1 MLQFFKDAGLTL
13 PITNFTPKWTS
24 VPTKGTI
31 KITSVYLGDAYTSI
45 VSQVV
50 SPSATT
56 IYLTQVDE
64 FSPSGGT
71 VTIDAEVITYT
82 AASKTP
88 SPHISGCTR
97 GADSTTAAGHLVGT
111 IVYPQTTY
119 NSVSGGN
126 ITILVNGMTAGPI
139 GLGLATALGIFGPPG
154 VPLLLPVSNVV
165 SGISGAIQIRLQ
177 FTAPAGAE
185 AQYKN
190 LSIIPTSM
198 YHPADVN
205 DVSHYIVQPSCLL
218 YVQQRDQ
225 GLVQRMRLLPANR
238 QVSADLPGFTWGQ
251 YRWRDNTT
259 ENSVAIVPTKW
270 DTDTSLI
277 TQDFIGGVGS
287 IGETNDLEPIKLEEV
302 DSSIYLR
309 ALHGQYFTGVKRY
322 FFPSDNWNLEFL
334 PSVVG
339 GSLTYQLIAP
349 PREQTSVF
357 VGNWRLDGQGFYEYN
372 LNARYT
378 FGPNFNPT
386 DTVNPQF
393 TVDRITGVLT
403 INPAV
408 QSPQTTIL
416 LGVLSGGV
424 TEYFDLPYYPVD
436 SVIKLYVTGPDVNIP
451 AYTFNREQGFITFP
465 KASGTAAGQPLFAL
479 VNPAIA
485 VEYEYDVPDETE
497 IQNTNIP
504 DEQDLLKNTRL
515 LPPDVN
521 PAFSGLSSGYVFLQH
536 RVLRPVAV
544 TLSADKPQI
553 AIPPTLDSIIGLIA
567 YGPVYYNGDHALL
580 TATAIGS
587 LPNEVIPGAQL
598 QVVPGGYNPLNGQP
612 LQSYPFRGLINGV
625 DPNTTPVIVVTGGD
639 GIANL
644 VYQPDNDFGFYIPT
658 TSPWITSSFT
668 ESPVGTPTWTAA
680 VVGPPAI
687 LAHVTITL
695 NPPLSHEY
703 VVGGNLRLTGFTP
716 TAWNGDWQILTT
728 DSVTQILTLNMPND
742 PGPATIVGVAGPT
755 DIIVLPIPIAIS
767 QLWSAPPSNE
777 GWLDYVY
784 PVLSNQPLFGLSAL
798 DLTGNADIGVTLA
811 GYATAHVVN
820 DPPIALAAGN
830 PVTISNATSAVLDGS
845 WTLTSAVLSAGVWTL
860 QWVQAGSLAS
870 TAQVAG
876 SLLATGAVPF
886 VTDGTVNG
894 AETILS
900 VTWTGNVAQYTL
912 STPPTNLEDGQNVQI
927 KGCTTSTLNGFQ
939 NVLSVIGN
947 VVSTP
952 TTTAGTGS
960 ESEAGAT
967 LTYSN
972 FVTNGVITEWTKSL
986 IPWVPSYAY
995 QDGDVIL
1002 DPNGYIQK
1010 VNTGGGG
1017 ISGSSAPTW
1026 GTLFNQPT
1034 TDNTVTW
1041 SNRGVPGPSTAVPI
1055 HIYDKDG
1062 NDYFDNIFSLFGNA
1076 QIDGTGLATVEVIQ
1090 GHNAVTIAVNDIVNV
1105 YNATSSSL
1113 DGSWKVLTVSTST
1126 PSAGYTTLT
1135 YQTNAAILAST
1146 VQHSGTLN
1154 DTSQGFNGDAVQV
1167 VFNQTL
1173 PNPSQGFVQAYL
1185 FQFLER
1191 EIIQMQV
1198 VGTNIYSN
1206 SIMLQMQPP
1215 NQLINNPYIVLST
1228 AQTLGPPYYPTPLSD
1243 SVLNQNRLGI
1253 VTP

>member
-1 MLQFFKDAGLTL
+1 MSAGPVGLSL
-13 PITNFTPKWTS
+13 A
-24 VPTKGTI
+24 
-31 KITSVYLGDAYTSI
+31 L
-45 VSQVV
+45 
-50 SPSATT
+50 
-56 IYLTQVDE
+56 
-64 FSPSGGT
+64 PSG
-71 VTIDAEVITYT
+71 TY
-82 AASKTP
+82 
-88 SPHISGCTR
+88 
-97 GADSTTAAGHLVGT
+97 
-111 IVYPQTTY
+111 
-119 NSVSGGN
+119 
-126 ITILVNGMTAGPI
+126 
-139 GLGLATALGIFGPPG
+139 GPPG
-154 VPLLLPVSNVV
+154 VPLLLPISTII
-165 SGISGAIQIRLQ
+165 SGIANAVQINLQ

-185 AQYKN
+185 AQYLN
-190 LSIIPTSM
+190 LSILPTGL
-198 YHPADVN
+198 YHPIDMN
-205 DVSHYIVQPSCLL
+205 DVAHYVVQPSCIL
-218 YVQQRDQ
+218 YIQQRDQ
-225 GLVQRMRLLPANR
+225 GLAQRMRLLPVNR
-238 QVSADLPGFTWGQ
+238 QVSVNLPGFTWGQ

-270 DTDTSLI
+270 DTDTSKI
-277 TQDFIGGVGS
+277 TQEFIGGVGS
-287 IGETNDLEPIKLEEV
+287 IGETNDLEPIELQEI
-302 DSSIYLR
+302 DSSVYLR

-339 GSLTYQLIAP
+339 GSLTYQLLAP
-349 PREQTSVF
+349 PREQTTVF

-378 FGPNFNPT
+378 FGPNFNPA
-386 DTVNPQF
+386 DVVNPQF
-393 TVDRITGVLT
+393 TVDRVTGILT

-465 KASGTAAGQPLFAL
+465 KASGTAAGQPLFAV

-515 LPPDVN
+515 LTPDLN

-553 AIPPTLDSIIGLIA
+553 AIPPTLSSIIGLIA
-567 YGPVYYNGDHALL
+567 YGPIYYNGDHALL

-625 DPNTTPVIVVTGGD
+625 DPNTTPVVVVTGGD

-658 TSPWITSSFT
+658 VSPWLVTSTTQTPS
-668 ESPVGTPTWTAA
+668 VTPTWTL
-680 VVGPPAI
+680 VSGGGYGTVELPA
-687 LAHVTITL
+687 
-695 NPPLSHEY
+695 PLLHEY
-703 VVGGNLRLTGFTP
+703 WAGGNLRLTGFAP
-716 TAWNGDWQILTT
+716 AAWNGDWQILTVDASINT
-728 DSVTQILTLNMPND
+728 LTVNMPND
-742 PGPATIVGVAGPT
+742 PGTVTVVGLAGPT
-755 DIIVLPIPIAIS
+755 DTLVLPVPIAIS
-767 QLWSAPPSNE
+767 QLWAAPPSNE

-798 DLTGNADIGVTLA
+798 DLTGNADIGVTLS
-811 GYATAHVVN
+811 GHATAQVVN
-820 DPPIALAAGN
+820 NPPITLAVGN
-830 PVTISNATSAVLDGS
+830 PVTISNATSSILDGS
-845 WTLTSAVLSAGVWTL
+845 WVLTSAALSSGVWTV
-860 QWVQAGSLAS
+860 QWVQSGSLAS
-870 TAQVAG
+870 TPQVAG

-886 VTDGTVNG
+886 VADGTVDG

-900 VTWTGNVAQYTL
+900 VSWAGNVAQYTL
-912 STPPTNLEDGQNVQI
+912 ATTPTNLEKGQNVKI
-927 KGCTTSTLNGFQ
+927 VGCTTSTLNGFQ
-939 NVLSVIGN
+939 NVLSVVGN

-952 TTTAGTGS
+952 TTTAGSGT

-972 FVTNGVITEWTKSL
+972 FIMNGVLTEWTKNL
-986 IPWVPSYAY
+986 IPWVPSYDY

-1002 DPNGYIQK
+1002 DPNGNIQK
-1010 VNTGGGG
+1010 VNTGGAGT
-1017 ISGSSAPTW
+1017 SGLTPPTW
-1026 GTLFNQPT
+1026 AKLFNQPT
-1034 TDNTVTW
+1034 TDNTVAW
-1041 SNRGVPGPSTAVPI
+1041 SNRGTPGPSTAVPI
-1055 HIYDKDG
+1055 HVYDKLG
-1062 NDYFDNIFSLFGNA
+1062 NDYFDNIFSLFGNS

-1090 GHNAVTIAVNDIVNV
+1090 GHNTITIAVNDIINV
-1105 YNATSSSL
+1105 YNATSPSL
-1113 DGSWKVLTVSTST
+1113 DGSWKVTAVSLNT
-1126 PSAGYTTLT
+1126 PSAGYTTLS
-1135 YQTNAAILAST
+1135 YQTNVGVLAPT
-1146 VQHSGTLN
+1146 AQLSGTLV
-1154 DTSQGFNGDAVQV
+1154 DTSQGFNGEAVQV
-1167 VFNQTL
+1167 VFDKTL

-1215 NQLINNPYIVLST
+1215 NQLINNPYIVPST

>member
-13 PITNFTPKWTS
+13 PITNFTPKWMS
-24 VPTKGTI
+24 VPTKGAI

-71 VTIDAEVITYT
+71 VTIDGEVIIYT

-88 SPHISGCTR
+88 SPYISGCTR
-97 GADSTTAAGHLVGT
+97 GIGAAGHLVGAV
-111 IVYPQTTY
+111 VYPQTTY
-119 NSVSGGN
+119 TSVSGGN
-126 ITILVNGMTAGPI
+126 ITILINGMTAAPI
-139 GLGLATALGIFGPPG
+139 GLGLATSTGIFGPPG
-154 VPLLLPVSNVV
+154 VPLLLPVSSVV
-165 SGISGAIQIRLQ
+165 SGIAGAIQIRLQ

-185 AQYKN
+185 AQYHN
-190 LSIIPTSM
+190 LSIIPILM

-205 DVSHYIVQPSCLL
+205 DGSDYYVQPSCLL

-270 DTDTSLI
+270 DTDTNLI

-287 IGETNDLEPIKLEEV
+287 IGETNDLEPVELQEI

-309 ALHGQYFTGVKRY
+309 ALQGQYFTGVKRY

-334 PSVVG
+334 PAAIG

-349 PREQTSVF
+349 PREQTPVF

-393 TVDRITGVLT
+393 TVDRVTGILT

-436 SVIKLYVTGPDVNIP
+436 SVLQLYVTGPTVNIP
-451 AYTFNREQGFITFP
+451 AYTFSREQGFITFP

-485 VEYEYDVPDETE
+485 VEYEYDVSDETE

-515 LPPDVN
+515 LTPDVN

-580 TATAIGS
+580 TAKALGS

-598 QVVPGGYNPLNGQP
+598 QVVPGGYNPLNGLP

-658 TSPWITSSFT
+658 VAPWLATSVTQTPS
-668 ESPVGTPTWTAA
+668 VTPTWTA
-680 VVGPPAI
+680 
-687 LAHVTITL
+687 VTGGGYATVEL
-695 NPPLSHEY
+695 PSPLLHEY
-703 VVGGNLRLTGFTP
+703 WAGGNLRLTGFTP
-716 TAWNGDWQILTT
+716 TAWNGDWQILTVDASINT
-728 DSVTQILTLNMPND
+728 LTINMPND
-742 PGPATIVGVAGPT
+742 PGSVSTVGLAGPT
-755 DIIVLPIPIAIS
+755 DTITLPVPISIS
-767 QLWSAPPSNE
+767 QLWAAPPSNE

-798 DLTGNADIGVTLA
+798 ALTGNADIGVTTS
-811 GYATAHVVN
+811 GHATAQIVN
-820 DPPIALAAGN
+820 NPPIVLATGN
-830 PVTISNATSAVLDGS
+830 PITISNATSSVLDGS
-845 WTLTSAVLSAGVWTL
+845 WTLTSAVLAAGVWTVK
-860 QWVQAGSLAS
+860 WVEAGSLAS
-870 TAQVAG
+870 TAQTAG

-886 VTDGTVNG
+886 VTDGTVDG

-900 VTWTGNVAQYTL
+900 VTWTSNVAHYTL
-912 STPPTNLEDGQNVQI
+912 AATPTNLEEGQNVQI

-939 NVLSVIGN
+939 NVLSIVGN

-952 TTTAGTGS
+952 TTTAGSGT
-960 ESEAGAT
+960 ESEAGAI
-967 LTYSN
+967 LAYSN

-986 IPWVPSYAY
+986 IPWIPNYAY
-995 QDGDVIL
+995 QDGDIIL

-1034 TDNTVTW
+1034 VDNTVAW

-1055 HIYDKDG
+1055 HVYDKNG
-1062 NDYFDNIFSLFGNA
+1062 NDYFDNIFSLFGNSS
-1076 QIDGTGLATVEVIQ
+1076 IDGSGVATVEIIQ
-1090 GHNAVTIAVNDIVNV
+1090 GHNAVTIVTNDIINV
-1105 YNATSSSL
+1105 YNATSPSL
-1113 DGSWKVLTVSTST
+1113 DGSWKVLTVSANT
-1126 PSAGYTTLT
+1126 PSSGYTTLT
-1135 YQTNAAILAST
+1135 YQTNAATLAPT

-1215 NQLINNPYIVLST
+1215 NQLINNPYIVPST
-1228 AQTLGPPYYPTPLSD
+1228 DQTAVPPYYPTPLSN